1 MHTFSVTPVRDVDC
15 LARTHELLAK
25 QKYSTFSNIKCNDQS
40 VLSDV
45 LIQWLPSHWSV
56 ASYTICMDE

>member
-45 LIQWLPSHWSV
+45 LHPVVTLPLGRGLL
-56 ASYTICMDE
+56 YYMYG